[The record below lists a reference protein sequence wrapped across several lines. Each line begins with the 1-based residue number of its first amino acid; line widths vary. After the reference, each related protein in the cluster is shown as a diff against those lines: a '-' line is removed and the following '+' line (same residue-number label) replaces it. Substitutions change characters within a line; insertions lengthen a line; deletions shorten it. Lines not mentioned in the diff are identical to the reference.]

1 MSLQPRA
8 TARMGLLALAL
19 LLGSID
25 CARADAPPAA
35 PKSATSLP
43 CRNPSAAGLTLPRG
57 FCATVFADHIGHARH
72 LAVSPAGVVYVNTWS
87 GSYYPSNDVL
97 PDGGFL
103 VALKD
108 RHASGKADLVKRFG
122 ESVETGGT
130 GGTGIAVGNGYL
142 YAEINDRIVRYALAA
157 DEIAPGGA
165 AQTLVSG
172 LPLTG
177 QHPMHP
183 FFIGED
189 GFLYV
194 DVASATNACQT
205 VNGGLRSRGAD
216 PCTELQTRAGLWRYA
231 ADKLNQPF
239 SAAERYATGIR
250 NTEGFAVDTTHH
262 RVYITQHGR
271 DELHSMWPDLYD
283 AEQEATLPSEELLL
297 LQAGNDY
304 GWPECYYDP
313 ARQSLVLAPEYGGDG
328 GKSLGVCAKKSEPLQ
343 AYPAHWAPMAMAIYQ
358 GEKFPAH
365 YHEGLFIAFHGS
377 WNRAPYAQEGYNI
390 VFQPMANG
398 SPSASCEI
406 FADGFAGGGKN
417 PGKAAHRPSGLAV
430 GPDGALYVADDVGGR
445 IYRITYQGDAGA
457 RDAAAH
463 YTACPSLTASAG
475 PIQTTHSNA
484 VANLSKLPVPPGSS
498 REMLALGAQIYSGDV
513 GGAACT
519 GCHGENAKGSPL
531 GPDLTLK
538 HRLWSDGSVAG
549 IAHTITE
556 GVPTPKQYRNPMLP
570 KGGSGLSEEQIGSV
584 AAYLWALSHQ
594 SP

>member
-406 FADGFAGGGKN
+406 FADGFAGGEKTQARQRTA
-417 PGKAAHRPSGLAV
+417 PRAWRWARMVRCMWPTMWADASTESPTKEMQARAMQRRTTQPAPVSRPRLDRSRR
-430 GPDGALYVADDVGGR
+430 R
-445 IYRITYQGDAGA
+445 I
-457 RDAAAH
+457 
-463 YTACPSLTASAG
+463 
-475 PIQTTHSNA
+475 
-484 VANLSKLPVPPGSS
+484 
-498 REMLALGAQIYSGDV
+498 
-513 GGAACT
+513 
-519 GCHGENAKGSPL
+519 
-531 GPDLTLK
+531 
-538 HRLWSDGSVAG
+538 
-549 IAHTITE
+549 
-556 GVPTPKQYRNPMLP
+556 PTPSPTLASY
-570 KGGSGLSEEQIGSV
+570 
-584 AAYLWALSHQ
+584 LSHREARAKCLRLARR
-594 SP
+594 STAVTWAAPHAPAVMARMRRARPWVPI